1 MITLEQVD
9 KLREKANVSYDE
21 AKAALEAANGDML
34 EAIINLEK
42 QGKVT
47 PPEGGGY
54 YRSKGGKTDSKGN
67 SKESKAS
74 NNYSHRDNLADLV
87 RKFVRFCAM
96 LIHKGNM
103 NSIEVMKDGEVKTSF
118 SITVLVLL
126 LLCFF
131 WVTIP
136 LLIIGLFMGF
146 RYRFQGPDL
155 GKDSVNSAM
164 DTAATAAESLKKS
177 IVEGQQN
184 SKQ

>member
-21 AKAALEAANGDML
+21 AKAALEASNGDML
-34 EAIINLEK
+34 EALINLEK
-42 QGKVT
+42 QGKVI

-54 YRSKGGKTDSKGN
+54 YSSTKGN
-67 SKESKAS
+67 GDTRGKFKGSGT
-74 NNYSHRDNLADLV
+74 NHYSDRDSLADLV
-87 RKFVRFCAM
+87 RRFGRFCAM
-96 LIHKGNM
+96 LIHKGNV
-103 NSIEVMKDGEVKTSF
+103 NSIEVLKNGEVKTAF

-126 LLCFF
+126 AICFF

-136 LLIIGLFMGF
+136 LMVIGLFLGY

-155 GKDSVNSAM
+155 GKDSVNNAM

-177 IVEGQQN
+177 LSEGQQTP
-184 SKQ
+184 KQ